1 VENFWQQPRLKI
13 LVALFLIGSA
23 GLSFY
28 AHRVEDS
35 LSAGDG
41 QRPSQSLLN
50 QPAPDFSVAALETS
64 AGSEPA
70 ARQVTLSDY
79 RGKVVLITFWASWC
93 RPCDFELPVLN
104 QFYLAHRDRGVAV
117 LAISTDER
125 REDALAYAQS
135 RHLDL
140 PMLWDEG
147 QQVGRLY
154 RVESLPTLV
163 VIDPQGRV
171 QQYEQG
177 LRYDLESWLTRQ
189 VTRLLPGASAPP
201 AGTS

>member
-1 VENFWQQPRLKI
+1 MNNFWQQPRLKI
-13 LVALFLIGSA
+13 LVVLFLTGSA
-23 GLSFY
+23 GLTFY

-35 LSAGDG
+35 PSGG
-41 QRPSQSLLN
+41 NPQRPPQALLN
-50 QPAPDFSVAALETS
+50 QPAPDFSVPALETS
-64 AGSEPA
+64 AGSEAA

-79 RGKVVLITFWASWC
+79 RGKVVLLSFWASWC
-93 RPCDFELPVLN
+93 RPCDYELPVLN

-117 LAISTDER
+117 LAISTDEQ

-135 RHLDL
+135 RHLAL
-140 PMLWDEG
+140 PMLWDDG
-147 QQVGRLY
+147 GQVGRLY
-154 RVESLPTLV
+154 HVDSLPTLV